1 MRVAR
6 YLLVAGLNVAAHAS
20 PMCALGTL
28 ATYEAL
34 APGPAGG
41 CTVGPLT
48 FHDFGFAVVT
58 STGGALAVTAAGT
71 TVTPVSGPANFGLQY
86 SSGGFSVTAGQSIQ
100 YLLTY
105 TVDPEPP
112 IIHGFGVLFDVD
124 GPTPPGSDTISSLEC
139 QDSAFTGTT
148 CPTSTVLQTVFDNG
162 VTFSH
167 DSILVFGSPLMTLGD
182 RTTITLDATSGG
194 TANFTSLTE
203 TVFTPEP
210 SLGLLVTAL
219 GFLMIGLRRG
229 RKTSG
234 ATAIW

>member
-1 MRVAR
+1 MGVAR
-6 YLLVAGLNVAAHAS
+6 YLVVAGLSVAAHAS
-20 PMCALGTL
+20 PMCAPDTL
-28 ATYEAL
+28 ANYEAL

-48 FHDFGFAVVT
+48 FHDFGFAMVT
-58 STGGALAVTAAGT
+58 STGGPTPVTAAGII
-71 TVTPVSGPANFGLQY
+71 VTPVIGLYNFGLQY

-112 IIHGFGVLFDVD
+112 IIHAFEVLFDVD
-124 GPTPPGSDTISSLEC
+124 GPTSPGSDTISSLEC
-139 QDSAFTGTT
+139 QDSAFSGAT
-148 CPTSTVLQTVFDNG
+148 CPNSTISQTVFDNG

-167 DSILVFGSPLMTLGD
+167 NNTFIFGSSLMTLGD

-203 TVFTPEP
+203 TVITPEP
-210 SLGLLVTAL
+210 SLGLLVAVL
-219 GFLMIGLRRG
+219 GVLMIGLRR
-229 RKTSG
+229 K
-234 ATAIW
+234 